1 MIRRTGFVF
10 LVLVSMATLINAQ
23 GAKSKEEYAKE
34 LNAIKTTV
42 PFLTIAADSR
52 AGAMGDG
59 GAASSPDLSSQHWNS
74 SKYIFMKDKSGFQA
88 SLTPWLKNLG
98 VDDLYLLYA
107 SGYYKFDERQAVSG
121 GIRFFSLGSIQ
132 LTDENGDPQG
142 TSNPSEFAVDFGY
155 SRLFSEN
162 FSSGLVFRY
171 IRSDIAGG
179 TGGVSDPNGYTY
191 SPGNSFAVDLSSY
204 YQKPFEIADKSMEGA
219 LGIDISNIGAKMSY
233 SKDGTKAFIPTNL
246 RIGGRLSLDLDEYN
260 SLSILADVNKLLV
273 PTPPVWNATGD
284 TVIAGIDDN
293 VGTFTGIVHSF
304 YDAPGGITE
313 ELHEISYSFGAEYW
327 YRQQFALRA
336 GYFGEH
342 ETKGN
347 RKYFTV
353 GVGLKLN
360 VFHIDFSYLIPAIGG
375 RNNPLDKTIR
385 LTLGFTFK

>member
-1 MIRRTGFVF
+1 MIRRTGLIFLLSVSFTVF
-10 LVLVSMATLINAQ
+10 INAQ
-23 GAKSKEEYAKE
+23 GTDMSKDDYAKE

-52 AGAMGDG
+52 SGSMGDAGA
-59 GAASSPDLSSQHWNS
+59 ATTPDLSSQHWNS
-74 SKYIFMKDKSGFQA
+74 SKYIFMKDRSGFQV

-107 SGYYKFDERQAVSG
+107 SGYYKFDERQAISA
-121 GIRFFSLGSIQ
+121 GIRYFSLGSIQ

-142 TSNPSEFAVDFGY
+142 TSNPSEYAIDFGY

-162 FSSGLVFRY
+162 FSSGMVFRY

-179 TGGVSDPNGYTY
+179 IGGVSNPDNTDY

-204 YQKPFEIADKSMEGA
+204 YQKPFEIAGKELEGA
-219 LGIDISNIGAKMSY
+219 LGIDISNIGAKMAY

-246 RIGGRLSLDLDEYN
+246 RLGGRLSIDLDEYN
-260 SLSILADVNKLLV
+260 SLSITADLNKLLV
-273 PTPPVWNATGD
+273 PTPPVRNGD
-284 TVIAGIDDN
+284 TIVAGLDDN

-304 YDAPGGITE
+304 YDAPGGFKE
-313 ELHEISYSFGAEYW
+313 EMHEISYAFGTEYW

-360 VFHIDFSYLIPAIGG
+360 VFNMDFSYLIPTASGRGG
-375 RNNPLDKTIR
+375 PLDKTIR